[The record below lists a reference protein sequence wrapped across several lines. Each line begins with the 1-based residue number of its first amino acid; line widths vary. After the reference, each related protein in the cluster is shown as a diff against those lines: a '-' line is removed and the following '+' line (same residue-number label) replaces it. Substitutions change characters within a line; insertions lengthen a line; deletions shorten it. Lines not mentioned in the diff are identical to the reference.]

1 MLSGAKHLGAT
12 SLPDPGSKQC
22 PLDEA
27 SDLPD
32 LPPEDLPALLEALLL
47 VAPEPADP
55 RELAAAAGVPGA
67 LVDEALETLQADS
80 SRGLV
85 IVRHRGTV
93 HLASAPRF
101 APYVRRFL
109 RLEREGRL
117 SGAALETV
125 ALIAYRQ
132 PVTRAEIEALRGVDS
147 SGVLATL
154 HARGLIEVV
163 GRLPTVGNPN
173 QYATTVEFLRQ
184 FGLSSLADL
193 PPLDDLAGRAAG
205 RLFEEFPAARAQ
217 DEAMAPKTESSDAN
231 EKPPSGRRLGGE
243 GKAPQVPESHGSQ
256 HV

>member
-1 MLSGAKHLGAT
+1 MLNGVNLRHLGSAERSRDLTPQADHGLTQAT
-12 SLPDPGSKQC
+12 LGENATP
-22 PLDEA
+22 A
-27 SDLPD
+27 
-32 LPPEDLPALLEALLL
+32 PEDLPALLEALLL
-47 VAPEPADP
+47 VAPEPAEP
-55 RELAAAAGVPGA
+55 RELAAAAGVPVSA
-67 LVDEALETLQADS
+67 VEETLATMQADA

-85 IVRHRGTV
+85 IVRHRGTA

-101 APYVRRFL
+101 AAHVRRFL

-163 GRLPTVGNPN
+163 GRLQTVGNPN

-184 FGLSSLADL
+184 FGLSSLAEL
-193 PPLDDLAGRAAG
+193 PSLDDLAGRAAD
-205 RLFEEFPAARAQ
+205 RLFEEFPAAKSH
-217 DEAMAPKTESSDAN
+217 EADSLAPHAD
-231 EKPPSGRRLGGE
+231 SGDTRE
-243 GKAPQVPESHGSQ
+243 G
-256 HV
+256 